1 MSIMSITHVADQLV
15 DPRIEQ
21 AFTRPP
27 SSSPSQA
34 SPLTMSAPLPGSLPA
49 SQRLPAL
56 SASIDFADA
65 PEVLPTG
72 SRTDSPTAATSRAI
86 LSSVDAGQL
95 VVSEARPYRHMPRTA
110 STPDALPP
118 VITLL
123 NQILLDA
130 ALLESSDLHFERGEH
145 DLRIRFRVDGILHTR
160 TAPPLHLR
168 DALIA
173 RIKSL
178 AGLDIAERRLP
189 QDGRLTIRIT
199 PHQVEDFRVSTLPT
213 VHGEKVVLRRLDTL
227 APGVDLSMLG
237 LAPAQQTQVT
247 EALAAPHGM
256 MLVTGPT
263 GSGKTLSLFCLL
275 QMLNTPGMNVCT
287 VEDPVEI
294 RLPGLTQVSVQQK
307 AGLTFASVLR
317 AFLRQDPD
325 VLMVG
330 EIRDA
335 ETADIA
341 VKAAQTGHRVLS
353 TLHTNDAPS
362 TVTRLRDI
370 GIAPYRLASSLT
382 LITAQRLIRRL
393 CPACRRPDP
402 LDAHAWV
409 ANLRGDCSQC
419 HGIGYRGRIGVH
431 QLMPITEG
439 LRHVIAS
446 DQGPVALHR
455 LAREEGM
462 LSLHEAALAFVQDG
476 QTSLAEAAQLE
487 DRRL

>member
-1 MSIMSITHVADQLV
+1 
-15 DPRIEQ
+15 
-21 AFTRPP
+21 
-27 SSSPSQA
+27 
-34 SPLTMSAPLPGSLPA
+34 
-49 SQRLPAL
+49 
-56 SASIDFADA
+56 
-65 PEVLPTG
+65 
-72 SRTDSPTAATSRAI
+72 
-86 LSSVDAGQL
+86 
-95 VVSEARPYRHMPRTA
+95 
-110 STPDALPP
+110 
-118 VITLL
+118 
-123 NQILLDA
+123 
-130 ALLESSDLHFERGEH
+130 LHFERGEH
-145 DLRIRFRVDGILHTR
+145 DLRIRFRVDGVLHVQA
-160 TAPPLHLR
+160 APPSHLR

-189 QDGRLTIRIT
+189 QDGRLTLRVTAQKI
-199 PHQVEDFRVSTLPT
+199 EDFRVSTLPT

-227 APGVDLSMLG
+227 ASGVDLSMLG
-237 LAPAQQTQVT
+237 LSLSQQTQLT
-247 EALAAPHGM
+247 EALVAPHGM
-256 MLVTGPT
+256 ILVTGPT

-275 QMLNTPGMNVCT
+275 QMLNTPEMNICT

-294 RLPGLTQVSVQQK
+294 RLPGLTQVNVQEK

-325 VLMVG
+325 VLMIG

-362 TVTRLRDI
+362 AVTRLRDI

-409 ANLRGDCSQC
+409 HSTGSDCPQC
-419 HGIGYRGRIGVH
+419 SGLGYRGRIGVH
-431 QLMPITEG
+431 QLMPISEG
-439 LRHVIAS
+439 LRQLIAA
-446 DQGPVALHR
+446 DQSAVALDR

-462 LSLHEAALAFVQDG
+462 QSLHEAALAFVLNG
-476 QTSLAEAAQLE
+476 QTSLSEAIQLE
-487 DRRL
+487 DRRR

>member
-1 MSIMSITHVADQLV
+1 MSTAQL
-15 DPRIEQ
+15 P
-21 AFTRPP
+21 
-27 SSSPSQA
+27 SPSPA
-34 SPLTMSAPLPGSLPA
+34 PA
-49 SQRLPAL
+49 SQTLPAL
-56 SASIDFADA
+56 SASLDLPASLDLSASTASSPSRSTLIAADSG
-65 PEVLPTG
+65 PL
-72 SRTDSPTAATSRAI
+72 I
-86 LSSVDAGQL
+86 
-95 VVSEARPYRHMPRTA
+95 VSEAAHFRQISRA
-110 STPDALPP
+110 VSAPDVAPP
-118 VITLL
+118 VIRLL
-123 NQILLDA
+123 NQILADA

-145 DLRIRFRVDGILHTR
+145 DLRIRFRVDGVLHVQA
-160 TAPPLHLR
+160 APPPHLR

-189 QDGRLTIRIT
+189 QDGRLTLRVTAKKI
-199 PHQVEDFRVSTLPT
+199 EDFRVSTLPT

-227 APGVDLSMLG
+227 APGADLSMLG
-237 LAPAQQTQVT
+237 LALSQQTQLT
-247 EALAAPHGM
+247 EALAVPHGM
-256 MLVTGPT
+256 ILVTGPT

-294 RLPGLTQVSVQQK
+294 RLPGLTQVNVQEK

-409 ANLRGDCSQC
+409 PSMRGDCPQC
-419 HGIGYRGRIGVH
+419 HGMGYRGRIGVH
-431 QLMPITEG
+431 QLMPISEG
-439 LRHVIAS
+439 LRQLIAA
-446 DQGPVALHR
+446 DQSAVALHR

-462 LSLHEAALAFVQDG
+462 PSLYEAALAFVLDG
-476 QTSLAEAAQLE
+476 QTSLAEAVHLE
-487 DRRL
+487 DRRR